1 MTDSNLTQAAPV
13 IDIRECSDCGT
24 CLELCPTVF
33 IKNEASGIIEAREL
47 SQYPE
52 EEILEVIHSCPKN
65 CITWEEHV

>member
-1 MTDSNLTQAAPV
+1 MKDSNTTQTAPV

-33 IKNEASGIIEAREL
+33 RKNEASGIIEAREL

-52 EEILEVIHSCPKN
+52 EEIREAISCCPKE
-65 CITWEEHV
+65 CIIWEAGS